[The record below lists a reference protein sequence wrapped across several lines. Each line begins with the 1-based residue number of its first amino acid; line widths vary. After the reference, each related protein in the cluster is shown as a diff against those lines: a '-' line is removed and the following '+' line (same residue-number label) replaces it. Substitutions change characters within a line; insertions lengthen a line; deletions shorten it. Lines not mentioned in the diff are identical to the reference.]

1 MFTYDCGEGEGETLL
16 FGTGLFVGRME
27 MWAWIVVMIIQPVT
41 ILKSC
46 NCMLSNGEFD
56 GI

>member
-1 MFTYDCGEGEGETLL
+1 MFTYSSGEGEVETPL
-16 FGTGLFVGRME
+16 FGMGLFVGRMGIRT
-27 MWAWIVVMIIQPVT
+27 WIVVVIQPVT

-56 GI
+56 GL